1 MYLRRQFCA
10 MRNLKFTLP
19 TILLLF
25 SAGILNAQTAVS
37 DTAVYD
43 VAEQMPYPLLKSC
56 NPAQH
61 PGWTN
66 DSIRR
71 CAEIQLLTLL
81 SQNIRYPEPA
91 RVNNVQG
98 TVVVSFVVEPNG
110 RMTYF
115 KLLKDI
121 GDGCGEEAMRVLKVL
136 DTIGMRWQPA
146 LRDGKPV
153 RMRQSVPLRFKLQ
166 ESLPYFTTVE
176 GDTIYSVVDVDPVF
190 QGGMDSLIAF
200 VYNRLK
206 YPTAYVDS
214 CKTGVIEMALIINDD
229 GTVEVDNQI
238 DFLNLGPDFQWEAVR
253 LANRTN
259 DLWTPAQYQGN
270 PVATTLPLR
279 VLFKSPGKGCAAA
292 NDRFDR
298 ATLLADEGATLL
310 EQQNTDAAVQKW
322 TEALAII
329 PNNTEWLYYRG
340 TTLLNLNRREEACID
355 YNQVKQVLGIT
366 WFEGVRKLV
375 CGW

>member
-1 MYLRRQFCA
+1 

-25 SAGILNAQTAVS
+25 SAGIVNAQTAVS
-37 DTAVYD
+37 DTTVYD

-91 RVNNVQG
+91 RVKNVQG
-98 TVVVSFVVEPNG
+98 TVVVSFVVEPSG

-259 DLWTPAQYQGN
+259 DLCTPAQYQGN

-279 VLFKSPGKGCAAA
+279 VLFKSPGKGCVAA

-310 EQQNTDAAVQKW
+310 DQQNTDAAVQKW

-340 TTLLNLNRREEACID
+340 TTLLNLNRREEACKD